1 MTNDVTLSKTMSHAL
16 RHAPEEYGLLL
27 DAAGWADL
35 EKVREAVAKALH
47 TPITIDDIERVVA
60 ESPKRRFESDGVSIR
75 AAYGHSIDGRIEHPV
90 ATEAPAQ
97 LFHATAPSVLPAIR
111 TEGLRAMGRQYVHL
125 AVDRDVALRVGKRKA
140 SNPVLLTIEAA
151 RFRADGHPL
160 FAAGPYIFLADGV
173 APEYLSEEP
182 GAATSYG

>member
-60 ESPKRRFESDGVSIR
+60 ESPKRRFEYDGVSIR

-97 LFHATAPSVLPAIR
+97 LFHATPLGGSRELRSR
-111 TEGLRAMGRQYVHL
+111 TP
-125 AVDRDVALRVGKRKA
+125 KR
-140 SNPVLLTIEAA
+140 SC
-151 RFRADGHPL
+151 D
-160 FAAGPYIFLADGV
+160 
-173 APEYLSEEP
+173 
-182 GAATSYG
+182 